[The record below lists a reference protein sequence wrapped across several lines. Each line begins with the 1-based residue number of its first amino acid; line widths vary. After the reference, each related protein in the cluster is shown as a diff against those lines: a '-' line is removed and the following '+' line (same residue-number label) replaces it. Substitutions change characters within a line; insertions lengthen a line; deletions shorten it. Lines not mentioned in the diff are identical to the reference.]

1 LADIALDYDKVFAA
15 IQIISTQE
23 MTLGELDVNILTY
36 CSLHL
41 LRCDEFSVRDYTLH
55 ALQKLIPQLSAF
67 TFKQCEQ

>member
-55 ALQKLIPQLSAF
+55 AL
-67 TFKQCEQ
+67 